1 MALAV
6 NPGGMIWSTKRNT
19 GDGVTDLASRV
30 NLTASELLNL
40 SIPLSSYG
48 SLIRPNILK
57 KQRTLLKPGTPINTA
72 ALYLLKKRNDRSK
85 YIRIFCQDWK

>member
-19 GDGVTDLASRV
+19 GDGVNLTDLASRV

-40 SIPLSSYG
+40 SMSLS
-48 SLIRPNILK
+48 PDK
-57 KQRTLLKPGTPINTA
+57 AQH
-72 ALYLLKKRNDRSK
+72 
-85 YIRIFCQDWK
+85 FF